1 MKVLLDTHIILWA
14 LAGDEK
20 LPQKAKM
27 IISQRDNEIY
37 YSTASIWEIMIKH
50 MNHPEHMPI
59 SGRQMSTYCRK
70 AKYHMLP
77 VLDEHVYALEGL
89 QRMENAPR
97 HKDPLDCIMIAQAKA
112 EKMIFVTHDSLL
124 PDYMEECIVFV

>member
-14 LAGDEK
+14 IAGDEK

-27 IISQRDNEIY
+27 IISQKDNEIY
-37 YSTASIWEIMIKH
+37 YSTASILEIMIKH

-59 SGRQMSTYCRK
+59 SGKQMSDYCRK

-97 HKDPLDCIMIAQAKA
+97 HKDPFDCIMIAQAKA

-124 PDYMEECIVFV
+124 PDYMEECIVLV

>member
-1 MKVLLDTHIILWA
+1 MKVLLDTYIILWA
-14 LAGDEK
+14 LTDNEK

-27 IISQRDNEIY
+27 IISRKDHEIY
-37 YSTASIWEIMIKH
+37 YSTASIWEVTIKH

-59 SGRQMSTYCRK
+59 SGRQMSDYCQK

-89 QRMENAPR
+89 RRKEDAPR
-97 HKDPLDCIMIAQAKA
+97 HKDPFDCIMIAQTKA
-112 EKMIFVTHDSLL
+112 EKMIFVTHDSFL
-124 PDYMEECIVFV
+124 PDYMEECVVFV